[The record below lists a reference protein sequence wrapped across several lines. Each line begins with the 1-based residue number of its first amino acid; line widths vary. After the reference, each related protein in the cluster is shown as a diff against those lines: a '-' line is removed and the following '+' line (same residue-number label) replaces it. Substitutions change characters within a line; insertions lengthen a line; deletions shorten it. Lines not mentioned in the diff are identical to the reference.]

1 MRSNLIRRELKAIR
15 SASLLALLAVT
26 GLALALALVLTLAE
40 LVDAAII
47 VLVASTLIAVVLNG
61 VMQHRRDTLA
71 ASRVHSLS
79 TALTRMKDEFRRL
92 DEQAGLLRARAIEL
106 RSDVNAIGTASDID
120 AFRSDIYA
128 LGERIDLQAQ
138 RRQKAMQRR
147 IEEITRDLGTKQQL
161 DEIAKEIEHV
171 IGQIG
176 SPERDTDGLAS
187 AEDIELLLA
196 QLLTV
201 ARRDD
206 G

>member
-26 GLALALALVLTLAE
+26 GLALALALVLVLVG
-40 LVDAAII
+40 LVDVAII

-61 VMQHRRDTLA
+61 VMQHRRDTMA
-71 ASRVHSLS
+71 ASRVHNLS

-106 RSDVNAIGTASDID
+106 RSDVTAIGTASDID

-128 LGERIDLQAQ
+128 LGERIDFQAQ

-147 IEEITRDLGTKQQL
+147 IEEISRDLGTKQQL
-161 DEIAKEIEHV
+161 DEIAKEIAHV
-171 IGQIG
+171 IDQFGAPDRG
-176 SPERDTDGLAS
+176 ADGLAS

-196 QLLTV
+196 QLLTLS
-201 ARRDD
+201 RRDD